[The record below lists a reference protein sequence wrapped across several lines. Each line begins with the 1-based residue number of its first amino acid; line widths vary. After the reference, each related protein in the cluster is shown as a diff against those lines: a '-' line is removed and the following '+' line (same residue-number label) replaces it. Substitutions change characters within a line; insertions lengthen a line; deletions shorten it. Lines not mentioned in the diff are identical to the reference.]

1 MNHGIV
7 WIVSSIVKFK
17 GKKKKS
23 NLMQFGKAFVW
34 ARIKQSALNIIIQK
48 RQKVLNI
55 YVWNKTKI

>member
-1 MNHGIV
+1 
-7 WIVSSIVKFK
+7 
-17 GKKKKS
+17 
-23 NLMQFGKAFVW
+23 MQFGKAFVW